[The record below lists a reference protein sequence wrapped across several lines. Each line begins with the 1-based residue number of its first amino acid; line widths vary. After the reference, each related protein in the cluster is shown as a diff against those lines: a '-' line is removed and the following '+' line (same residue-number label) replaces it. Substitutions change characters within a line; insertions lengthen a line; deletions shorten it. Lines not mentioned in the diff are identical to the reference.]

1 MTAHLL
7 FPLRMPR
14 RRFPLQLLSCILFTL
29 RFQQI
34 IANLNTEKLAAIAAA
49 AAAADDEE
57 EGGAAGGA
65 G

>member
-1 MTAHLL
+1 MGHFDDGTPFSPTNAKEAISALT
-7 FPLRMPR
+7 
-14 RRFPLQLLSCILFTL
+14 CILFT
-29 RFQQI
+29 FQQI

>member
-14 RRFPLQLLSCILFTL
+14 RRFPLQLLSCILFT
-29 RFQQI
+29 FQQI